1 MGLLIIRLAAAKNGI
16 PKSTISD
23 HLTATSSK
31 VGAGRPTQL
40 DLDEEVTLAKCIKT
54 MDKWGVGLS
63 RTDIVALVGEYVK
76 VNNMK
81 TTFKDGVPG
90 WDWWKYFK
98 QRHNLSLKK
107 PETKEN
113 SRYKAENPFLI
124 YGFFYVLSET
134 LNELELLDKPHLVY
148 NLDETS
154 FCTDPSRTK
163 VVGQKNSPSFR
174 RTAGTGRENTT
185 VLGCINAAGAILPP

>member
-1 MGLLIIRLAAAKNGI
+1 MPRTQYSPEDLDKALAEVKMGWLTIRLAAAKYRI

-23 HLTATSSK
+23 HLTATSLK

-54 MDKWGVGLS
+54 MDKRGVGLS
-63 RTDIVALVGEYVK
+63 QTDIVALVGEYVK

-90 WDWWKYFK
+90 WDWCKYIK
-98 QRHNLSLKK
+98 QQHNLSLKK

-113 SRYKAENPFLI
+113 SR
-124 YGFFYVLSET
+124 
-134 LNELELLDKPHLVY
+134 
-148 NLDETS
+148 
-154 FCTDPSRTK
+154 
-163 VVGQKNSPSFR
+163 
-174 RTAGTGRENTT
+174 
-185 VLGCINAAGAILPP
+185 